1 MVSTSS
7 FTANEVGCVK
17 GIVTNT
23 VMDDSTVTPMSTIS
37 SITLLRKF
45 NIKQLDALEEKV
57 VNVGTTE
64 GVEILKASLW
74 SETLLTD
81 VFIAQ
86 KAKKKRS
93 RCSHHKNGM
102 GRMCVANDPKSLCPA
117 CSHVFKPKFDSCD
130 QGLILR
136 MLGFLKRVI
145 DMGVDEGVP
154 DSGEEG
160 FIKRAA
166 TFMIMDDLV
175 VRPMYTN
182 SIITLLHKF
191 NIKDVNDLEEKTIG
205 VGVNEAVEL
214 LRTSMQSKTVL
225 IDVFLGGKKKSSV
238 KSEPIMH

>member
-1 MVSTSS
+1 KLLIGPKSYKILFAEAGKDFVDFIFYIMSLPVGTVVRLLGKQR
-7 FTANEVGCVK
+7 TVGCL
-17 GIVTNT
+17 GTIYESIENL
-23 VMDDSTVTPMSTIS
+23 DDYYYMKSAAT
-37 SITLLRKF
+37 K
-45 NIKQLDALEEKV
+45 
-57 VNVGTTE
+57 
-64 GVEILKASLW
+64 EILL
-74 SETLLTD
+74 
-81 VFIAQ
+81 
-86 KAKKKRS
+86 
-93 RCSHHKNGM
+93 
-102 GRMCVANDPKSLCPA
+102 
-117 CSHVFKPKFDSCD
+117 KP
-130 QGLILR
+130 
-136 MLGFLKRVI
+136 M
-145 DMGVDEGVP
+145 GVP